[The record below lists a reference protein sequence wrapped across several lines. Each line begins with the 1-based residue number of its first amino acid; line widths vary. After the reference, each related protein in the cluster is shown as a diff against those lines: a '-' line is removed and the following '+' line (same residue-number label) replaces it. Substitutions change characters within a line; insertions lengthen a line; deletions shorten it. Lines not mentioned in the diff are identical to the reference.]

1 MKQETVLITLGG
13 TSEPIDSVREIRNQ
27 ATGKL
32 GILCAKKAV
41 QLGYQVIVVVSTT
54 VDSALL
60 ESLPSCVQVHRIQ
73 GVLDLQTTLK
83 KILEQ
88 NTIEIVIHTMAVSD
102 YFVAGAYNQ
111 DQQLLQGSKISSD
124 EEVLWLKLEK
134 APKVIQ
140 EIKQWQKDVFLVGFK
155 LLVDATKDELI
166 QKAKAQEVAAKSDL
180 VVINNLSEISETKH
194 QADIVHEGKILA
206 TAQTKQELVEQLFST
221 IAKQRGEIK

>member
-1 MKQETVLITLGG
+1 MKQETVLVTLGG

-32 GILCAKKAV
+32 GILCAKKAI
-41 QLGYQVIVVVSTT
+41 QLGYQVIVVASNT
-54 VDSALL
+54 VDSTLL
-60 ESLPSCVQVHRIQ
+60 ESLPSCVLVYRIQ
-73 GVLDLQTTLK
+73 GVLDLQATLK
-83 KILEQ
+83 EILEQ

-111 DQQLLQGSKISSD
+111 EQQLVQGSKISSD

-166 QKAKAQEVAAKSDL
+166 EKAKAQEIAAKSDL

-221 IAKQRGEIK
+221 IAKERREIK

>member
-1 MKQETVLITLGG
+1 MKQEIVLITLGG

>member
-1 MKQETVLITLGG
+1 MEQETVLITLGG
-13 TSEPIDSVREIRNQ
+13 TSESIDSVREIRNQ
-27 ATGKL
+27 ATGRL

-41 QLGYQVIVVVSTT
+41 QFGYQVIVVASTT
-54 VDSALL
+54 VDSTLL
-60 ESLPSCVQVHRIQ
+60 KSLPSCVQIHRIQ
-73 GVLDLQTTLK
+73 GVLDLQETLK
-83 KILEQ
+83 EILKK
-88 NTIEIVIHTMAVSD
+88 NTISIVIHTMAVSD

-155 LLVDATKDELI
+155 LLVDATKEELI
-166 QKAKAQEVAAKSDL
+166 QKAKAQEIAAKSDL

>member
-1 MKQETVLITLGG
+1 MKQETVLVTLGG

-32 GILCAKKAV
+32 GILCAKKAI
-41 QLGYQVIVVVSTT
+41 QLGYQVIVIASNT
-54 VDSALL
+54 VDSTLL
-60 ESLPSCVQVHRIQ
+60 ESLPSCVLVHRIQ
-73 GVLDLQTTLK
+73 GVLDLQATLK
-83 KILEQ
+83 EILEQ

-111 DQQLLQGSKISSD
+111 EQQLVQGSKISSD

-166 QKAKAQEVAAKSDL
+166 EKAKAQEIAAKSDL

-221 IAKQRGEIK
+221 IAKERREIK

>member
-41 QLGYQVIVVVSTT
+41 QLGYQVIVVASTT

-83 KILEQ
+83 EILEQ

-140 EIKQWQKDVFLVGFK
+140 EIKRWQKDVFLVGFK

-166 QKAKAQEVAAKSDL
+166 QKAKAQEIAAKSDL

>member
-41 QLGYQVIVVVSTT
+41 QLGYQVIVVASTT

-60 ESLPSCVQVHRIQ
+60 ESLPSCVQVYRIQ
-73 GVLDLQTTLK
+73 DVLDLQATLK
-83 KILEQ
+83 EILEQ
-88 NTIEIVIHTMAVSD
+88 KTIEIVIHTMAVSD
-102 YFVAGAYNQ
+102 YFVVGAYNQ

-140 EIKQWQKDVFLVGFK
+140 EIKEWQKDVFLVGFK

-166 QKAKAQEVAAKSDL
+166 QKAKAQEIAAKSDL
-180 VVINNLSEISETKH
+180 VVINNLSEISEIEH
-194 QADIVHEGKILA
+194 QADIVQKGKILA

>member
-1 MKQETVLITLGG
+1 MKQETVLVTLGG

-32 GILCAKKAV
+32 GILCAKKAI
-41 QLGYQVIVVVSTT
+41 QLGYQVIVVASNT
-54 VDSALL
+54 VDSTLL
-60 ESLPSCVQVHRIQ
+60 ESLPSCVLVHRIQ
-73 GVLDLQTTLK
+73 GVLDLQATLK
-83 KILEQ
+83 EILEQ

-111 DQQLLQGSKISSD
+111 EQQLVQGSKISSD

-166 QKAKAQEVAAKSDL
+166 EKAKAQEIAAKSDL

-221 IAKQRGEIK
+221 IAKERREIK

>member
-41 QLGYQVIVVVSTT
+41 QLGYQVIVVASTA
-54 VDSALL
+54 VDSVLL

-83 KILEQ
+83 EILEQ
-88 NTIEIVIHTMAVSD
+88 KTIEVVIHTMAVSD
-102 YFVAGAYNQ
+102 YFVAGTYNQ

-124 EEVLWLKLEK
+124 EDVLWLKLEK

-140 EIKQWQKDVFLVGFK
+140 EIKKWQKNTFLVGFK
-155 LLVDATKDELI
+155 LLVDATKNELI
-166 QKAKAQEVAAKSDL
+166 QKAKAQEIAAKSDL

-194 QADIVHEGKILA
+194 QADIVHKGKILA

-221 IAKQRGEIK
+221 IVKQRGEIK